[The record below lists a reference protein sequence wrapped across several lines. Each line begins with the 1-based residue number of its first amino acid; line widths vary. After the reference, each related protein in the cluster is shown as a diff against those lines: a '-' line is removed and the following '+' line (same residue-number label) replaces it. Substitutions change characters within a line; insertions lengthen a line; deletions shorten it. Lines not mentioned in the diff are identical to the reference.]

1 MTQKTG
7 LHIQTPET
15 ITAMH
20 RKHGK
25 KGLMCQMSYSDVRL
39 SFSYQCKIQKSRQ
52 IILNTVLL
60 IILGL
65 RIIKLKYN
73 MIIYK
78 NKITMYN

>member
-1 MTQKTG
+1 
-7 LHIQTPET
+7 
-15 ITAMH
+15 
-20 RKHGK
+20 
-25 KGLMCQMSYSDVRL
+25 MSYSDVRL

-65 RIIKLKYN
+65 GTIKLKYN

-78 NKITMYN
+78 HCQDYNVQLTRICAWHWKRKKKSTLAKTPV